1 MRYVS
6 SRAKRG
12 IRTFAKCSFLA
23 ALGMTLS
30 CERENRRY
38 DDAPRQAI
46 TPRVSELQ
54 PGPTLILAKSEE
66 GVYDDNAWGTTEG
79 KRLFNWMNCSGCH
92 ANGGGGM
99 GPPLMDDMWIYG
111 SEPEQIYHTIIEGR
125 PNGMP
130 SFRDRLNPQQVWQI
144 VAYLRS
150 LSGLTPKGA
159 RSPRD
164 DHMMT
169 KPAEAQTPNAK
180 PKQAVSVPAPPPPG
194 E

>member
-1 MRYVS
+1 MKFPTVS
-6 SRAKRG
+6 HRALRMG
-12 IRTFAKCSFLA
+12 TCSVLA
-23 ALGMTLS
+23 ALGFTIG

-46 TPRVSELQ
+46 TPRESELQ
-54 PGPTLILAKSEE
+54 PGPTLILARSEE

-79 KRLFNWMNCSGCH
+79 KRLFSWMNCSGCH
-92 ANGGGGM
+92 SNGGGGM
-99 GPPLMDDMWIYG
+99 GPALMDDLWIYG

-130 SFRDRLNPQQVWQI
+130 SFRDRLTEQQVWEL
-144 VAYLRS
+144 VAYVRS

-159 RSPRD
+159 RSGRD
-164 DHMMT
+164 DHMMG
-169 KPAEAQTPNAK
+169 KPAEQQTPNAK
-180 PKQAVSVPAPPPPG
+180 PKQGVLVPAPPPPT

>member
-1 MRYVS
+1 MRRS
-6 SRAKRG
+6 
-12 IRTFAKCSFLA
+12 L
-23 ALGMTLS
+23 TLTLTLTLVVA

-38 DDAPRQAI
+38 DDAPREAI
-46 TPRVSELQ
+46 TPRVSVLQ

-99 GPPLMDDMWIYG
+99 GPPLMDDIWTYG
-111 SEPEQIYHTIIEGR
+111 SEPEQIYHSIVEGR

-130 SFRDRLNPQQVWQI
+130 SWRDRLNEQQVWEI
-144 VAYLRS
+144 VAYVRS

-159 RSPRD
+159 RSARD
-164 DHMMT
+164 DHMMA

-180 PKQAVSVPAPPPPG
+180 PKQSTSVPSPPPPT